1 MPDPKDSQLPVPVP
15 DEKAEKP
22 TPVKGRPRKKFRA
35 DQSLRVLN
43 VDFQKPPADQ
53 ILPCSDLEQSC
64 DLNWT
69 VDDVRAINQSH
80 GLYEKLPMVCKGAG
94 CFWAKRCPTAPDFLF
109 LGFPCPLQIIE
120 AYTRFVELV
129 QELEVKPDDNVDL
142 DFIADL
148 VRIDLQM
155 KELDMQMAV
164 DGQMTDIAV
173 GVWQKTGDVRF
184 AKGVNPAAARQ
195 SALRKDRNDIYTKL
209 IASRLDKAKKEA
221 VEGKKETDL
230 LTLFAKAMEKGKA
243 LTSGAAPTIIDV
255 TPHALSEGDD
265 DPPEEDEDDF

>member
-1 MPDPKDSQLPVPVP
+1 MPDDSQLPAPIK
-15 DEKAEKP
+15 DEKSGLAKGGP
-22 TPVKGRPRKKFRA
+22 GRPRKKFRA

-43 VDFQKPPADQ
+43 IDFAKPPADQ

-80 GLYEKLPMVCKGAG
+80 GLYEKLPMVCRGNT

-109 LGFPCPLQIIE
+109 KDFPCPLQIIE

-129 QELEVKPDDNVDL
+129 QELDVKPDDNVDL

-155 KELDMQMAV
+155 KELDMQMAI
-164 DGQMTDIAV
+164 DGQMTDVPV
-173 GVWQKTGDVRF
+173 GIVQKTGELRY
-184 AKGVNPAAARQ
+184 AKGVNPAAGRQ
-195 SALRKDRNDIYTKL
+195 SALRKDRNDIYAKL

-243 LTSGAAPTIIDV
+243 LTSGAPPIIDI
-255 TPHALSEGDD
+255 TPALPEGDD
-265 DPPEEDEDDF
+265 LPEEEDEDDF